1 MKNAICGRVNH
12 FFSSATD
19 VKNNLSMQVLIN
31 FTQTRLRTCP
41 STIHL
46 EMAVLPSLPGW
57 NFMVAERGLML
68 EMTRLEGAPG
78 SSVQQHNKT
87 YLCNSQA
94 AHIETFPAFC
104 VLLSVCFLHPV
115 SSLSFKENS
124 CKWAHNSLQSQ
135 LGFVYSSAHCVWVYD

>member
-12 FFSSATD
+12 FFSSASD

-46 EMAVLPSLPGW
+46 EMTVLPSLPGW

-78 SSVQQHNKT
+78 SSVQQHNNNNKK
-87 YLCNSQA
+87 
-94 AHIETFPAFC
+94 HIYVTHKLLTLKHFLHFVFC
-104 VLLSVCFLHPV
+104 SLSVFSILCLHYPSKKTPV
-115 SSLSFKENS
+115 NGPITHFRVN
-124 CKWAHNSLQSQ
+124 
-135 LGFVYSSAHCVWVYD
+135 